1 MQVGRKWPG
10 SAPGHE
16 WKKAGDVVEV
26 DDALGQELVAIPGGG
41 FYEVIPDV
49 EVAEPAADKADDSEV
64 VEAPAV
70 PKRRPRKAAASDTV
84 TE

>member
-1 MQVGRKWPG
+1 MHVGRQWPG

-41 FYEVIPDV
+41 FYEVTPDA
-49 EVAEPAADKADDSEV
+49 EVAEPAAEKTDDSEV
-64 VEAPAV
+64 AEAPTA
-70 PKRRPRKAAASDTV
+70 PKRRPRKTAAS
-84 TE
+84 EE

>member
-16 WKKAGDVVEV
+16 WKKPDDVVEV

-41 FYEVIPDV
+41 FYEVIPDA
-49 EVAEPAADKADDSEV
+49 EVAEPAAEKADDSEV
-64 VEAPAV
+64 VEAPAAS
-70 PKRRPRKAAASDTV
+70 KRRPRKTTGSDTV